1 MKRKNLYL
9 LLAALSAVTSFSCK
23 KDKSIPEAP
32 IEANK
37 IKYALTVTGG
47 VFPSQTTYLF
57 GSYQFPT
64 GSVGT
69 ANAAE
74 LISSGQMYKY
84 GAYVYI
90 NTFGA
95 PATLRKYEFDATGK
109 PKQVGS
115 FSVLGLK
122 TFGAVDFISETEAY
136 AASNGFAGI
145 PKLVKFNPTTMQIT
159 GTIDL
164 TSLQKPGATE
174 VYYLGMVHRDNNIF
188 MGVNYQD
195 ASFSNLA
202 DSVFV
207 AVINRTTGT
216 VTKLITDG
224 RSSEM
229 WTGGSESSFD
239 PKTMIIDANNDIYV
253 MGFANNGKPS
263 GILKIKN
270 GTTDFDPTYFF
281 NLSTTTGKPCL
292 GLYYF
297 GTGQV
302 FTMRYSDAVAYP
314 FDSDANFD
322 PYAAAEY
329 YKIDLMAKTS
339 LGNIAPTL
347 PKVFG
352 VSTFMTKWDSEKIY
366 FSVPAAASNSIYS
379 YLISNGTVKKEFD
392 VSAGVCNGFTKL
404 N

>member
-1 MKRKNLYL
+1 MKKTNLYL
-9 LLAALSAVTSFSCK
+9 FLAAFSSVIIFSCK
-23 KDKSIPEAP
+23 KDTPTPEDP
-32 IEANK
+32 NK
-37 IKYALTVTGG
+37 INYALTVTGG
-47 VFPSQTTYLF
+47 VYPSQTTYLF
-57 GSYQFPT
+57 GTKQFPT
-64 GSVGT
+64 DNTVGLT
-69 ANAAE
+69 NAAE
-74 LISSGQMYKY
+74 LASSGQMYKY
-84 GAYVYI
+84 GANVYI

-95 PATLRKYEFDATGK
+95 PATLRKYEFDVSGK
-109 PKQVGS
+109 PKEIGS

-136 AASNGFAGI
+136 AASNGFAGV

-164 TSLQKPGATE
+164 SSLQKPGATD
-174 VYYLGMVHRDNNIF
+174 VFYLGLVHRDNYLF

-195 ASFSNLA
+195 ATFSNLA

-207 AVINRTTGT
+207 AVINKSTGT
-216 VTKLITDG
+216 VSKLIADG

-229 WTGGSESSFD
+229 WNGGSESSFD
-239 PKTMIIDANNDIYV
+239 PKALVKDENSDIYV

-263 GILKIKN
+263 GVLKIKN

-281 NLSTTTGKPCL
+281 NLNTATGKPCL

-297 GTGQV
+297 GPEQV
-302 FTMRYSDAVAYP
+302 FTMRYTEAVAYP
-314 FDSDANFD
+314 FDTDANFD

-329 YKIDLMAKTS
+329 YKIDLTGKTS

-352 VSTFMTKWDSEKIY
+352 VSSFMTKWDNEKIY
-366 FSVPAAASNSIYS
+366 FNVPAAASNAIYS
-379 YLISNGTVKKEFD
+379 YQISNGTVKKEFD
-392 VSAGVCNGFTKL
+392 VSAGVCNGFVKL
-404 N
+404 

>member
-1 MKRKNLYL
+1 MKKRNLYS
-9 LLAALSAVTSFSCK
+9 LLAVFCSVTFFSCE
-23 KDKSIPEAP
+23 KDKEPENP
-32 IEANK
+32 NKAN
-37 IKYALTVTGG
+37 YALTVTGG
-47 VFPSQTTYLF
+47 VYPSQTTYLF
-57 GSYQFPT
+57 GSNQFPF

-69 ANAAE
+69 TNAAE
-74 LISSGQMYKY
+74 LTSSGQMYKY
-84 GAYVYI
+84 GANVYI

-109 PKQVGS
+109 PKQIGS

-122 TFGAVDFISETEAY
+122 TFGAVDFISDTEAY

-164 TSLQKPGATE
+164 SSLQKPGATE
-174 VYYLGMVHRDNNIF
+174 VYYLGLVHRDNNIF

-207 AVINRTTGT
+207 AVINKSTGT
-216 VTKLITDG
+216 VTKLIADG

-229 WTGGSESSFD
+229 WNGGSESSFD
-239 PKTMIIDANNDIYV
+239 PKALIKDDNNDIYV

-263 GILKIKN
+263 GVLRIKN

-281 NLSTTTGKPCL
+281 NLNTATGKPCL

-297 GTGQV
+297 GKGQV
-302 FTMRYSDAVAYP
+302 FTMRYSDVVAYP
-314 FDSDANFD
+314 FDSDANYD
-322 PYAAAEY
+322 PLAAAEY
-329 YKIDLMAKTS
+329 YKIDLSAKTS

-352 VSTFMTKWDSEKIY
+352 VSTFMTKWDNEKIY
-366 FSVPAAASNSIYS
+366 FSVPAATSNSIYS

-392 VSAGVCNGFTKL
+392 ISAGVCNGFTKL

>member
-1 MKRKNLYL
+1 MKKRNLNL
-9 LLAALSAVTSFSCK
+9 LLVAFSSITLFSCK
-23 KDKSIPEAP
+23 KDKEPENLNK
-32 IEANK
+32 AN
-37 IKYALTVTGG
+37 YALTVTGG
-47 VFPSQTTYLF
+47 VYPSQTTYLF
-57 GSYQFPT
+57 STNLFPT
-64 GSVGT
+64 DTTVGLT
-69 ANAAE
+69 NAAE
-74 LISSGQMYKY
+74 LASSGQMYKY
-84 GAYVYI
+84 GANVYI
-90 NTFGA
+90 STFGA
-95 PATLRKYEFDATGK
+95 PATLRKYEFDVTGK
-109 PKQVGS
+109 PKQIGS

-164 TSLQKPGATE
+164 SSLQKPGATE
-174 VYYLGMVHRDNNIF
+174 VYYLGLVHRDDYLF

-195 ASFSNLA
+195 ATFSNLA

-207 AVINRTTGT
+207 AVINKSKGT
-216 VTKLITDG
+216 VSKLIADG

-229 WTGGSESSFD
+229 WVGGSESSFD
-239 PKTMIIDANNDIYV
+239 AKALIKDVSNDIFV

-263 GILKIKN
+263 GVLKIKN
-270 GTTDFDPTYFF
+270 GTTDFDPAYFF
-281 NLSTTTGKPCL
+281 NLNTATGKPCL

-297 GTGQV
+297 GPGQV
-302 FTMRYSDAVAYP
+302 FTMRYTDAVAYP
-314 FDSDANFD
+314 FDTDANYD

-329 YKIDLMAKTS
+329 YKIDLTAKTS

-352 VSTFMTKWDSEKIY
+352 VSTFMTKWDNEKIY
-366 FSVPAAASNSIYS
+366 FSAPAATSNSIYS
-379 YLISNGTVKKEFD
+379 YLISNGIVKKEFD
-392 VSAGVCNGFTKL
+392 ISAGVCNGFTKL